1 MWEELIILIICVIN
15 IILSNNY
22 TYDQKKNFLTII
34 TVGLLCKIMF
44 YYIFTFLINNILI
57 VFLIWLVVACYIWIF
72 DKK

>member
-44 YYIFTFLINNILI
+44 YYIFTFLIKNILI
-57 VFLIWLVVACYIWIF
+57 IFLIWLVIACYIWIF
-72 DKK
+72 NK